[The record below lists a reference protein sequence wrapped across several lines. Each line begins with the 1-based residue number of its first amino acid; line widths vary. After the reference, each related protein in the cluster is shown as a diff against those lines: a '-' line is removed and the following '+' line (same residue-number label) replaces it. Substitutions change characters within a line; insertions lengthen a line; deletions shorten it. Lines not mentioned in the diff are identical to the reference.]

1 MRYAS
6 LPLFLRPVLYFT
18 WRYFFK
24 LGFLDG
30 KPGLVWHF
38 LQGGW
43 YRFLVDA
50 KIYEINHRA
59 EQIKRTKDYEL
70 HPTNALATG
79 VSAFSARSVTKRER
93 KSVKSYMLGVTKEQ

>member
-1 MRYAS
+1 M
-6 LPLFLRPVLYFT
+6 PLFLRPALYFT

-50 KIYEINHRA
+50 KINEVYHLA
-59 EQIKRTKDYEL
+59 EQEMRATSYEL
-70 HPTNALATG
+70 RAT
-79 VSAFSARSVTKRER
+79 E
-93 KSVKSYMLGVTKEQ
+93 KSKSEEKKKIIEEILKKEYGIHF

>member
-1 MRYAS
+1 M
-6 LPLFLRPVLYFT
+6 PLFLRPGLYFT

-50 KIYEINHRA
+50 KINEIYHLA
-59 EQIKRTKDYEL
+59 EQEMRATSYGLGSTKKSKSEEREEIKKIILEILKTEYGIE
-70 HPTNALATG
+70 
-79 VSAFSARSVTKRER
+79 F
-93 KSVKSYMLGVTKEQ
+93 